1 MAKKGLRFG
10 IFVYLLPALTLY
22 TLFMAYPL
30 IMSLGMSLYEWKGYG
45 PTTFVGLANFKK
57 LLFLEPFSTRFFNA
71 LTNNI
76 KFFAYT
82 TLFQNVVALFLAV
95 LLTKKL
101 RGTEF
106 YRTVYFMPVTLS
118 VLIVGFIWTLILNP
132 TWGVLNK
139 GLEFIGL
146 VSWAKPW
153 LGDPNL
159 ALPVI
164 AFVNSWQFIG
174 LPIMMFVAGIRAIP
188 EELFEAARIDGCNEW
203 QVFRNVTLPGLV
215 PVIGLVM
222 ILTLVGNFSSFE
234 IIYSMAGTLAGPNYA
249 TDVLGTLFYRT
260 SFSSISGAPP
270 SMGMGA
276 AIAVFMF
283 TIICAGVLSWFYI
296 DSKINNS

>member
-1 MAKKGLRFG
+1 MAKKRTRYG
-10 IFVYLLPALTLY
+10 IILYLLPAVILY

-30 IMSLGMSLYEWKGYG
+30 IMSLGMSLYEWNGYG
-45 PTTFVGLANFKK
+45 PMSFVGLENFKR
-57 LLFLEPFSTRFFNA
+57 LLFVEPFNARFFNA
-71 LTNNI
+71 LTNNF
-76 KFFAYT
+76 KLFAYT

-101 RGTEF
+101 RGTDF
-106 YRTVYFMPVTLS
+106 YRTIYFMPVTLS

-139 GLEFIGL
+139 GLELIGL
-146 VSWAKPW
+146 VNLAKPW

-164 AFVNSWQFIG
+164 AYVNSWQFIG

-203 QVFRNVTLPGLV
+203 HVFRNITLPGLM
-215 PVIGLVM
+215 PIIGLVM
-222 ILTLVGNFSSFE
+222 ILTVVGNFSSFE
-234 IIYSMAGTLAGPNYA
+234 IIYAMAGTMAGPNYA

-260 SFSSISGAPP
+260 AFSATSAQP

-283 TIICAGVLSWFYI
+283 VIICFGVASWSYI
-296 DSKINNS
+296 DSKFNKS